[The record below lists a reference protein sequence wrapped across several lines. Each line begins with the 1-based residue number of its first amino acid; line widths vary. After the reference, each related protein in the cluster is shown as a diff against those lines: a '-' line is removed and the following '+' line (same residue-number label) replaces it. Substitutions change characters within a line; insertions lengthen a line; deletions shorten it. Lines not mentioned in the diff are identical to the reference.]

1 MAAPAA
7 AAGAVLKQ
15 LAWTVARRQGSR
27 LLGTFWKTIAV
38 SALILIVAPIGL
50 VVVSFIAMSSQL
62 SGGGFSIT
70 GSAGSMVGSIE
81 CPVSGA
87 VVTQGFG
94 PTSALFEPPGFG
106 YPHFHTGIDLAAPI
120 GTPVRAASDGFVE
133 AAGTQI
139 DALGI
144 PVGFGNYVKVA
155 VGGSEE
161 EIYGHL
167 SAIFVAPNELVAAG
181 QLIGAVGNTGN
192 STGPHL
198 HFEVRIRG
206 IAVDPSPAFR
216 C

>member
-1 MAAPAA
+1 VAAPAA

-15 LAWTVARRQGSR
+15 LAWTIAARQGSR
-27 LLGTFWKTIAV
+27 LLRTFWKAIAV
-38 SALILIVAPIGL
+38 SALILIVTPIGL
-50 VVVSFIAMSSQL
+50 VVVTFLALANQL
-62 SGGGFSIT
+62 GAGAVVTGYAGGV
-70 GSAGSMVGSIE
+70 AGTMA
-81 CPVSGA
+81 CPVVGA

-94 PTSALFEPPGFG
+94 PTSAPFEPPGFG

-133 AAGTQI
+133 VAGSMV

-144 PVGFGNYVKVA
+144 PIGYGNYIKVA

-167 SAIFVAPNELVAAG
+167 SVISVAPNQIIRAG
-181 QLIGAVGNTGN
+181 QPIGAVG
-192 STGPHL
+192 STGSSTGAHL

-206 IAVDPSPAFR
+206 VPVDPSSALK